1 MNRRFFIKNYMMEG
15 ENELSDTFLIGKLN
29 GTPQSPTLKEKYMLS
44 YSENAFI
51 KKSEDFK
58 VILEN

>member
-1 MNRRFFIKNYMMEG
+1 MIKG
-15 ENELSDTFLIGKLN
+15 QNELSDTFLIGKLN
-29 GTPQSPTLKEKYMLS
+29 GTAQSPTLKEKYMLS